1 MRVYNKNMPIASM
14 PPAELVTTTERYQ
27 KMIAHLKGQTAIA
40 IDTESNSLFAYQER
54 VCLIQLS
61 AKTQDF
67 LLDPFAFD
75 DLSALGELIADE
87 TIEKLLHAGDYDIST
102 LKRDYGFIFN
112 NVFDTML
119 AASALGETNLGL
131 GTLLEKYFGIV
142 LTKKFQRANW
152 GERPLKQ
159 EMLAYAQA
167 DSHFLIKLRDYMVP
181 RLEAI
186 GWLDLLRED
195 ANAMAK
201 NMPPMRAHGEDVWRV
216 KGSRDLNASEM
227 SLLEA
232 LNHTREMLA
241 EKRNRPPFKIF
252 GDTAMVAITLAM
264 PQSITQLSQLKV
276 LSPHQV
282 KRFGS
287 VIVNTVLRWQENP
300 GKLYRSANH
309 RIAEDQFERLE
320 SLMDWRKNIGHQEG
334 MPSNLIL
341 SREMVEKI
349 AKVDPD
355 NMASL
360 KEVMSDYP
368 LRFERYGKQILDLL
382 ERIRR

>member
-14 PPAELVTTTERYQ
+14 PPAELVTTIERYQ

-61 AKTQDF
+61 SKTQDF

-102 LKRDYGFIFN
+102 LKRDYGFVFN

-167 DSHFLIKLRDYMVP
+167 DSHFLIKLRDYLVP

-186 GWLDLLRED
+186 GWLDLLHED

-264 PQSITQLSQLKV
+264 PQSLTQLSQLKV

-300 GKLYRSANH
+300 GKLYRPAYH

-320 SLMDWRKNIGHQEG
+320 SLMDLRKNIGHQEG
-334 MPSNLIL
+334 VPSNLIL
-341 SREMVEKI
+341 SREMVEKM

-360 KEVMSDYP
+360 EEVMSDYP

>member
-14 PPAELVTTTERYQ
+14 PPAELVTTIERYQ
-27 KMIAHLKGQTAIA
+27 KMIAHLKGQAAIA

-61 AKTQDF
+61 LKTQDF
-67 LLDPFAFD
+67 LLDPFAFE
-75 DLSALGELIADE
+75 DLSALGELMADE
-87 TIEKLLHAGDYDIST
+87 NIEKLLHAGDYDIST
-102 LKRDYGFIFN
+102 LKRDYGFTFN

-142 LTKKFQRANW
+142 LSKKFQRANW

-167 DSHFLIKLRDYMVP
+167 DSHFLIKLRDYLVP

-186 GWLDLLRED
+186 GWLELLRED

-264 PQSITQLSQLKV
+264 PQSLTQLSQLKV

-300 GKLYRSANH
+300 GKLYRPANH

-320 SLMDWRKNIGHQEG
+320 SLMDLRKNIGHQEG

-355 NMASL
+355 TLASL
-360 KEVMSDYP
+360 EEVMSDYP

>member
-14 PPAELVTTTERYQ
+14 PPAELVTTIERYQ
-27 KMIAHLKGQTAIA
+27 KMIAHLKGQVAIA

-61 AKTQDF
+61 SKTQDF
-67 LLDPFAFD
+67 LLDPFAFE

-102 LKRDYGFIFN
+102 LKRDYGFVFN

-300 GKLYRSANH
+300 GKLYRPANH
-309 RIAEDQFERLE
+309 RIAEDQFDRLE
-320 SLMDWRKNIGHQEG
+320 SLMDLRKNIGHQEG
-334 MPSNLIL
+334 VPSNLIL
-341 SREMVEKI
+341 SREMVEKM

-355 NMASL
+355 NLESL